1 MRLYIQPKH
10 YDIVS
15 PREQEANVKTYIE
28 ALNASVERE
37 REQREQRAR
46 ETVQQMRERLAPV
59 EDRLSRLLAAI
70 PREVQ
75 SGGLSLPALRS
86 ALRGRW
92 RGSAHPGD
100 VGALGFMQ
108 QARERLTR
116 SHN

>member
-1 MRLYIQPKH
+1 M
-10 YDIVS
+10 
-15 PREQEANVKTYIE
+15 KTYIT

-46 ETVQQMRERLAPV
+46 ETVQQARERLAPV

-100 VGALGFMQ
+100 VGRAMRKLGFVRRRDWRGGEHEFRALWFPKAHQ
-108 QARERLTR
+108 
-116 SHN
+116 